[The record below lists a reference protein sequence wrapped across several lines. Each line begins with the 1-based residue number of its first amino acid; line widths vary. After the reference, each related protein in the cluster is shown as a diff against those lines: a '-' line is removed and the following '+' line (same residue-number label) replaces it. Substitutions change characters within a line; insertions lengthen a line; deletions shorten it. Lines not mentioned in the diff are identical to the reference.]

1 MLLYKELPRKGL
13 AGEVLEDFK
22 LEPTTVWS
30 FPERGTWATHRS
42 TATYRG
48 NFAPQVARNLIL
60 RYSKKGEVVLD
71 PFVGSGTTL
80 VECEILGRKGI
91 GVDINPAAVK
101 LCKNNLNF
109 TMRKEASQIAKVGDA
124 RHLDFLSEESIDLI
138 VVHPPYADAIRYS
151 KDLDGDLSQIHDIEI
166 FTREM
171 KTVGKEL
178 FRVLKSGRYCA
189 VLICDLRRNRHVV
202 PLGFKVF
209 NAFIETGFAP
219 KEIII
224 KVQYNCKSFNYW
236 IKKLTKYNTLLL
248 AHEYIFVFF
257 KS

>member
-1 MLLYKELPRKGL
+1 MLG
-13 AGEVLEDFK
+13 DFK

-30 FPERGTWATHRS
+30 FPVRGEWATHRS

-60 RYSKKGEVVLD
+60 RYSEKGEVVLD

-91 GVDINPAAVK
+91 GVDINPAAVE

-109 TMRKEASQIAKVGDA
+109 TIRKGISQIAKVGDA
-124 RHLDFLSEESIDLI
+124 RHLDFLNDESIDLI
-138 VVHPPYADAIRYS
+138 VAHPPYADAIRYS
-151 KDLDGDLSQIHDIEI
+151 EELDGDLSQIHDIET

-171 KTVGKEL
+171 KVVAEEL
-178 FRVLKSGRYCA
+178 FRVLKSGRCCA
-189 VLICDLRRNRHVV
+189 VLIGDIRRRKHVI
-202 PLGFKVF
+202 PLGFNVF
-209 NAFIETGFAP
+209 GIFLEIGFIP

-224 KVQYNCKSFNYW
+224 KTQHNCRSTKHW
-236 IKKLTKYNTLLL
+236 IKKSIDNDFLLL
-248 AHEYIFVFF
+248 THEYLFVFRKPF
-257 KS
+257 NSE